1 MRVLFHSVINELVYI
16 NTMIHYC
23 ISGQQKE
30 ENIVNP
36 LYLIGIPIIH
46 ASNLCNA
53 FFKWYKTLQLSEIS
67 LNYFVLLFP
76 EIHINYSWIHENST
90 LPFVPLSNRFFS
102 SFLSLLFYELLKSV
116 INEKKIQFKIV
127 FLALDYLK
135 AKYLFML
142 RHFRPL

>member
-116 INEKKIQFKIV
+116 INEEKNPIQNSFFGIRLPQSKIFIYV
-127 FLALDYLK
+127 ASF
-135 AKYLFML
+135 
-142 RHFRPL
+142 